1 MNKHLPTA
9 AEIRAGL
16 REAFPSAVPPP
27 APAFWAR
34 FRAKAALAP
43 LPAAP
48 ARRHSAW
55 RPLWASAVAGAG
67 AVALLALAPWFLRNG
82 QARPAGALSGVE
94 DLSVYGEYSSI
105 FIIQDG
111 ENQGTIVWVAG
122 WEGPARQAS
131 KETPL

>member
-1 MNKHLPTA
+1 MNRHPPTT
-9 AEIRAGL
+9 EQIRAGL
-16 REAFPSAVPPP
+16 REAFPSVVPPP

-48 ARRHSAW
+48 ARRHSPW

-67 AVALLALAPWFLRNG
+67 ALALLALAPWMMREWQTG
-82 QARPAGALSGVE
+82 AAGPLSGVE

-111 ENQGTIVWVAG
+111 ENKGTIVWVAG
-122 WEGPARQAS
+122 WENPARQAS
-131 KETPL
+131 EETPL